1 MTGKTHVA
9 IGIAAA
15 LTVSFGQ
22 PIESQL
28 ILVLS
33 STIGSLAP
41 ELDHPKGKLN
51 QKLLLINN
59 NFYRALFY
67 LSLGTV
73 FMYMYFLKEI
83 KPFLLV
89 GIVSFLVGTS
99 THRSF
104 THSIVGFL
112 ASASIV
118 RIATLDYGLSSVY
131 TGFIIGYVLHL
142 LADFFTPKGI
152 QLFYPLKANVSSPI
166 TIKANSGIEK
176 MIFMLLSIY
185 SICLL
190 LRYLKI

>member
-22 PIESQL
+22 PIENQL

-41 ELDHPKGKLN
+41 DLDHPKGKLN